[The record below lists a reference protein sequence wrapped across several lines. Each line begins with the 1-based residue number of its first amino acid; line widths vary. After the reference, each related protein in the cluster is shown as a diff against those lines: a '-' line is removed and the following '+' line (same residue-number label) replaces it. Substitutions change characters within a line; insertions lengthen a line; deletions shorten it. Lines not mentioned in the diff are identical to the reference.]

1 MKFRDRSQAGRELA
15 AYLTEYASEDVIVLA
30 LPRGGVPVGY
40 EVARELQCPM
50 DVFMVRKLGL
60 PGHEELAMGAIA
72 TGGVEILNQRV
83 IRQSGISAEAIERV
97 AEREL
102 RELERREEVYRDG
115 RPAPD
120 LRGRTV
126 ILVDDGMATGSTMR
140 AAVLALRHQ
149 EAARVIV
156 AVAAAAPEA
165 VARMQ
170 PHVDDV
176 VTAITSITF
185 MTVGRW
191 YEDFAPTSDE
201 EVCGLLEAASEFCHV
216 G

>member
-1 MKFRDRSQAGRELA
+1 MKFRDRYQAGRELA
-15 AYLTEYASEDVIVLA
+15 AYLTEYAHDNVIVLA

-40 EVARELQCPM
+40 EVARELQCPL

-72 TGGVEILNQRV
+72 TGGVQVLNQRV
-83 IRQSGISAEAIERV
+83 VRQSGISMEAIEMV

-102 RELERREEVYRDG
+102 RDLERREEVYRDG
-115 RPAPD
+115 RPMPD

-140 AAVLALRHQ
+140 AAVLALRHL
-149 EAARVIV
+149 EAAHVIV
-156 AVAAAAPEA
+156 AVPAAAPEA
-165 VARMQ
+165 VSRMQ

-176 VTAITSITF
+176 VTAITSAKF

-191 YEDFAPTSDE
+191 YTDFEPTSDE
-201 EVCGLLEAASEFCHV
+201 EVRGLLEAAAEFCHA
-216 G
+216 